1 MTDLIQNIDHT
12 IHPELLRAY
21 RTAIYVIYGDGE
33 DIVLKIDEVNLDL
46 AALMKKLGI
55 TSAALITAFNPH
67 SVLSTAEVNMRN
79 HSALIADIHAL
90 GLKSLSAEG
99 SDPSHI
105 WSSEP
110 GILILGIS
118 LADAESMAD
127 RYKQNAFV
135 WIPRDDGFVSLNL
148 RHPVGGSIIEN

>member
-1 MTDLIQNIDHT
+1 MNDLSHT
-12 IHPELLRAY
+12 ISPELLGAY
-21 RTAIYVIYGDGE
+21 RTAIYVIYGGGD

-46 AALMKKLGI
+46 SALMKKLGI

-67 SVLSTAEVNMRN
+67 SVLSTAEENVRSHN
-79 HSALIADIHAL
+79 ALIADIHAL
-90 GLKSLSAEG
+90 GLKSLAAEG
-99 SDPSHI
+99 SDPSHV

-110 GILILGIS
+110 SILILGIS
-118 LADAESMAD
+118 LVDVESLAD

-148 RHPVGGSIIEN
+148 RHPVGGSIVEN

>member
-1 MTDLIQNIDHT
+1 MTDSIQNIDHN

-21 RTAIYVIYGDGE
+21 RTAIYVIYGDGK

-46 AALMKKLGI
+46 SALMKKHGI

-67 SVLSTAEVNMRN
+67 SVLSTTEENVRN
-79 HSALIADIHAL
+79 HNALIADIHAL
-90 GLKSLSAEG
+90 GLKSLAAEG

-110 GILILGIS
+110 SILILGIS
-118 LADAESMAD
+118 LADAESLAD
-127 RYKQNAFV
+127 RYQQNAFV

-148 RHPVGGSIIEN
+148 RHPVGGSIVEN

>member
-1 MTDLIQNIDHT
+1 MTDPIQNIDHT
-12 IHPELLRAY
+12 IPHKLIAAY
-21 RTAIYVIYGDGE
+21 RAAIYVIYVDGE
-33 DIVLKIDEVNLDL
+33 DIILKIDEANPDL
-46 AALMKKLGI
+46 SALMKKYGV

-67 SVLSTAEVNMRN
+67 SVLTTEEENMRN
-79 HSALIADIHAL
+79 HNALIADIHAL
-90 GLKSLSAEG
+90 GLNSMAAES
-99 SDPSHI
+99 SDPSHV

-118 LADAESMAD
+118 LADAESLAD

-148 RHPVGGSIIEN
+148 RHPVGGSIVEN